1 MNILYILHSTYPLGG
16 ASKSF
21 LTLIKGVQEQGHTP
35 IVVAPDEEG
44 VAITLRQMGVEVI
57 TIPFRTNTYP
67 DLRNA
72 KEAILFLPRLVARRI
87 LIHKAVNTV
96 YNLVKSK
103 KIAMI
108 HSNVSVV
115 DVGER
120 VAKRLGIPHIYHIR
134 EYADVDFGQ
143 HNFPSSKTF
152 HKQLAANYTICIT
165 KAIQQHHHLEG
176 NPRSVVVYNGIVM
189 EKEQDVKQLP
199 PTPYLLYA
207 GRIEET
213 KGLMDLAIA
222 YTRFTERNRSAC
234 CSLAIAGEVTDA
246 IYYHKVTQYLEDKG
260 VKDKVTFLGPRK
272 DIHHLMRHAISTI
285 VPSRFEGFGRC
296 LPEAMLCNCVTIGRD
311 TAGTKEQ
318 YDNGFQLTGE
328 EIGFRFHNVDE
339 LVLCLEKL
347 CSASSQELQAVRE
360 RALRTVSEYYTQQR
374 YINSII
380 QFYERIE
387 RERSH

>member
-35 IVVAPDEEG
+35 IVVAPDKEG

-134 EYADVDFGQ
+134 EYADVDFGL
-143 HNFPSSKTF
+143 HYFPTSKTF

-165 KAIQQHHHLEG
+165 KAIQRHHHLKG
-176 NPRSVVVYNGIVM
+176 NPKSVVVYNGIVM
-189 EKEQDVKQLP
+189 EK
-199 PTPYLLYA
+199 
-207 GRIEET
+207 
-213 KGLMDLAIA
+213 
-222 YTRFTERNRSAC
+222 
-234 CSLAIAGEVTDA
+234 
-246 IYYHKVTQYLEDKG
+246 
-260 VKDKVTFLGPRK
+260 
-272 DIHHLMRHAISTI
+272 
-285 VPSRFEGFGRC
+285 
-296 LPEAMLCNCVTIGRD
+296 
-311 TAGTKEQ
+311 
-318 YDNGFQLTGE
+318 
-328 EIGFRFHNVDE
+328 
-339 LVLCLEKL
+339 
-347 CSASSQELQAVRE
+347 
-360 RALRTVSEYYTQQR
+360 
-374 YINSII
+374 
-380 QFYERIE
+380 
-387 RERSH
+387 

>member
-120 VAKRLGIPHIYHIR
+120 VAKRLRIPHIYHIR
-134 EYADVDFGQ
+134 EYSDVDFGL
-143 HNFPSSKTF
+143 HYFPS
-152 HKQLAANYTICIT
+152 
-165 KAIQQHHHLEG
+165 
-176 NPRSVVVYNGIVM
+176 
-189 EKEQDVKQLP
+189 
-199 PTPYLLYA
+199 
-207 GRIEET
+207 
-213 KGLMDLAIA
+213 
-222 YTRFTERNRSAC
+222 
-234 CSLAIAGEVTDA
+234 
-246 IYYHKVTQYLEDKG
+246 
-260 VKDKVTFLGPRK
+260 
-272 DIHHLMRHAISTI
+272 
-285 VPSRFEGFGRC
+285 
-296 LPEAMLCNCVTIGRD
+296 
-311 TAGTKEQ
+311 
-318 YDNGFQLTGE
+318 
-328 EIGFRFHNVDE
+328 
-339 LVLCLEKL
+339 
-347 CSASSQELQAVRE
+347 
-360 RALRTVSEYYTQQR
+360 
-374 YINSII
+374 
-380 QFYERIE
+380 
-387 RERSH
+387 

>member
-35 IVVAPDEEG
+35 IVVTPDEKG
-44 VAITLRQMGVEVI
+44 VAITLQQMGVEVK
-57 TIPFRTNTYP
+57 TVPFRTNTYP
-67 DLRNA
+67 DMRNT

-87 LIHKAVNTV
+87 LIHKAVNTI
-96 YNLVKSK
+96 YNLVKSR
-103 KIAMI
+103 KIAMV

-134 EYADVDFGQ
+134 EYADIDFGL
-143 HNFPSSKTF
+143 HYFPTSKQF

-165 KAIQQHHHLEG
+165 KAIQQHHHLG
-176 NPRSVVVYNGIVM
+176 DNPKSIVVYNGIVM
-189 EKEQDVKQLP
+189 EKEQDVEPLP
-199 PTPYLLYA
+199 TTPYLLYA

-213 KGLMDLAIA
+213 KGLMDLVIA
-222 YTRFTERNRSAC
+222 YTRFAERNRTAC
-234 CSLAIAGEVTDA
+234 CSLAVAGEVTDA
-246 IYYHKVTQYLEDKG
+246 IYYQKVTQYLEDKG
-260 VKDKVTFLGPRK
+260 VKNKVTFLGPRK

-296 LPEAMLCNCVTIGRD
+296 LPEAMFCSCITIGRD

-318 YDNGFQLTGE
+318 YDNGLQLTGK
-328 EIGFRFHNVDE
+328 EIGFRFHDVEE
-339 LVLCLEKL
+339 LALCLENL
-347 CSASSQELQAVRE
+347 YSASSQELQALRD

-374 YINSII
+374 YINNII

>member
-35 IVVAPDEEG
+35 IVVAPDKEG

-134 EYADVDFGQ
+134 EYADVDFGL
-143 HNFPSSKTF
+143 HYFPSSKTF
-152 HKQLAANYTICIT
+152 HKQLAANYAICIT
-165 KAIQQHHHLEG
+165 KAIQRHHHRGLLSSIMESSWK
-176 NPRSVVVYNGIVM
+176 RSKMSNNFP
-189 EKEQDVKQLP
+189 QLP
-199 PTPYLLYA
+199 ICSTRAASKRRKVSWIWPSPTL
-207 GRIEET
+207 
-213 KGLMDLAIA
+213 DLQ
-222 YTRFTERNRSAC
+222 
-234 CSLAIAGEVTDA
+234 
-246 IYYHKVTQYLEDKG
+246 K
-260 VKDKVTFLGPRK
+260 
-272 DIHHLMRHAISTI
+272 
-285 VPSRFEGFGRC
+285 
-296 LPEAMLCNCVTIGRD
+296 
-311 TAGTKEQ
+311 
-318 YDNGFQLTGE
+318 
-328 EIGFRFHNVDE
+328 EIGLHVVHW
-339 LVLCLEKL
+339 L
-347 CSASSQELQAVRE
+347 SQER
-360 RALRTVSEYYTQQR
+360 
-374 YINSII
+374 
-380 QFYERIE
+380 
-387 RERSH
+387 